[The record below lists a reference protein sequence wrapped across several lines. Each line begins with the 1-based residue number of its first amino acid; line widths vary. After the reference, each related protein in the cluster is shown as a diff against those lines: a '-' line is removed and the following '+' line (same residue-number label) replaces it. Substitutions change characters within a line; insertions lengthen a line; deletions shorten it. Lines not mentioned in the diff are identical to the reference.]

1 VALVALLDF
10 TLAPCG
16 LAEERR
22 GRGRKTGADTRSSAG
37 GMEISDA
44 SMRAIGTGGAAAAG
58 FMTSILGG

>member
-1 VALVALLDF
+1 VALVVLLDF
-10 TLAPCG
+10 TLARCG
-16 LAEERR
+16 KSDEGA
-22 GRGRKTGADTRSSAG
+22 GRKTGADTRSSAG